1 MSRPFWEPVVTSA
14 FSRVNA
20 TLYACARSLRNL
32 AAHGQAR
39 GVSFKL
45 PDAPVTNYGCLAFLI
60 LLSLYMMF
68 DMTNPHWY
76 YSLIVGIAGIVIL
89 VGTDIGY
96 EISTRHVAKHGL
108 SELGRSHPSEH
119 DKIGTDVR

>member
-1 MSRPFWEPVVTSA
+1 MPRPFWEPVVTSA

-32 AAHGQAR
+32 AAHGQVR
-39 GVSFKL
+39 GVSFNL
-45 PDAPVTNYGCLAFLI
+45 PDAPVTTYGCLAFLI

-68 DMTNPHWY
+68 GMTNPHWY
-76 YSLIVGIAGIVIL
+76 YSLIAGIVIL

-119 DKIGTDVR
+119 DKTGTDVR

>member
-1 MSRPFWEPVVTSA
+1 
-14 FSRVNA
+14 
-20 TLYACARSLRNL
+20 
-32 AAHGQAR
+32 
-39 GVSFKL
+39 
-45 PDAPVTNYGCLAFLI
+45 
-60 LLSLYMMF
+60 MMF
-68 DMTNPHWY
+68 DLSNPTWY
-76 YSLIVGIAGIVIL
+76 YSLIAGIVIL